1 MTPLKMQI
9 VHVGSGKLKVS
20 GDPEV
25 VLTTESLCPSLAVS
39 MYDPHVR
46 VGGMLHLE
54 LPDSSIDPANAKHE
68 PGRFADTGI
77 PLLIEEICRH
87 GAQKPRL
94 ETRLT
99 GGATG
104 EITDA
109 AAVNAAKRNYLAV
122 RKTLWKEG
130 VIISAAVFGGTASP
144 TTGIQIRTGALWP
157 SLNEQTAAD
166 TSVAGGDGNA
176 A

>member
-1 MTPLKMQI
+1 MQI
-9 VHVGSGKLKVS
+9 VHVGSGKLEVS

-25 VLTTESLCPSLAVS
+25 VLITESLCPSLAVT
-39 MYDPHVR
+39 MYDPHAR

-77 PLLIEEICRH
+77 PLLIEEVCRH

-104 EITDA
+104 EVTDP
-109 AAVNAAKRNYLAV
+109 AAVTAAKRNYLAV
-122 RKTLWKEG
+122 RKLLWKEG
-130 VIISAAVFGGTASP
+130 IIISAGAFGGTASR
-144 TTGIQIRTGALWP
+144 TTGIQIRSGAPWP
-157 SLNEQTAAD
+157 CGDARAGEEAAVSED
-166 TSVAGGDGNA
+166 SVSA